1 MCYLSFC
8 WAYAAFIA
16 NGVFGLFFYFYHRYK
31 IKKNNWGQTLIST
44 LLSNSTAPTAVS
56 CKPRKR
62 PWKARPAQQSAA
74 LRAPAPFF
82 T

>member
-31 IKKNNWGQTLIST
+31 IKNNQNTKWMNRVTATNQTISFILFTLIIF
-44 LLSNSTAPTAVS
+44 LV
-56 CKPRKR
+56 
-62 PWKARPAQQSAA
+62 
-74 LRAPAPFF
+74 FF
-82 T
+82 